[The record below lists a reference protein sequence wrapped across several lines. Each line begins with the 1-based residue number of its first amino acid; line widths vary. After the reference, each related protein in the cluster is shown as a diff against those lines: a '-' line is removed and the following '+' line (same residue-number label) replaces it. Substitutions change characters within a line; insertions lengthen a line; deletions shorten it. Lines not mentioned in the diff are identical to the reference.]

1 MSTDINFSKA
11 QISKIIQ
18 PGGFLRS
25 LLSKLAGALMKVAVP
40 LAKNILAPL
49 GTTAAASA
57 IDAGNQK
64 GIHDS
69 ACPSSSALRVKTNN
83 FK

>member
-1 MSTDINFSKA
+1 M
-11 QISKIIQ
+11 
-18 PGGFLRS
+18 
-25 LLSKLAGALMKVAVP
+25 VP

-64 GIHDS
+64 EIDDS
-69 ACPSSSALRVKTNN
+69 ACLSSSALRVKTNN

>member
-1 MSTDINFSKA
+1 M
-11 QISKIIQ
+11 
-18 PGGFLRS
+18 
-25 LLSKLAGALMKVAVP
+25 VP

-83 FK
+83 FT